1 MIIDLASVGRN
12 RKPIELAFVPGD
24 IDLDEGTRLTTNV
37 AFAGDISRD
46 CNKTHVRGRIEA
58 GVETDCFRCLEPVP
72 KTIDVQFQDIFVDGA
87 EEPTVDAIELGE
99 DELDESLIT
108 SNEIDMAEVVREQLI
123 LATTETVYCKE
134 DCKGL
139 CPKCGSNRNLI
150 DCKCEENE
158 TDPRWSAL
166 KNLKKG

>member
-108 SNEIDMAEVVREQLI
+108 SKEIDMAEVVREQLI

-139 CPKCGSNRNLI
+139 CPKCGGNRNLI
-150 DCKCEENE
+150 DCKCEDNE
-158 TDPRWSAL
+158 IDPRWSAL